1 MGYSVEVKHRRPVYR
16 KGDLEDE
23 VVTISF
29 MNFKS
34 RKLAKEYIEKQ
45 LSGKKDVSRNYHKG
59 DVPSVCIFFTSKT
72 WVNENTGDECE
83 EYYSYIMRKV

>member
-1 MGYSVEVKHRRPVYR
+1 MGYSVEVKHKRPVYR

-23 VVTISF
+23 IVTINF

-34 RKLAKEYIEKQ
+34 RKLAKEYIEEQ
-45 LSGKKDVSRNYHKG
+45 LSGKKVVFRNYHKG
-59 DVPSVCIFFTSKT
+59 DTPSVCTFFTNKR

>member
-23 VVTISF
+23 IVTINF

-45 LSGKKDVSRNYHKG
+45 LSGKKDISRNYHKG
-59 DVPSVCIFFTSKT
+59 DVPSICTFFTNKT